1 MTVFLYGPPASGKTT
16 LGRRLASAIG
26 GEFTDLD
33 EAIVASAGKPIPEI
47 FAESGEAVFRKLESQ
62 ALEQVSAA
70 VGKFARSVVAL
81 GGGTLLDE
89 KNRALCER
97 VGSVICLEAPNADEL
112 KRRLEKDGRNRPLG
126 DKSVERAAHY
136 SSFPARLAASFDL
149 ENSLVLVGRAIAP
162 TFLEGL
168 PCVVDENVRRLH
180 GERLSRVVD
189 VIPSGETHK
198 TIATVTGIWQSLAKA
213 GLGRRDTVA
222 AVGGGVTGDLTG
234 FAAAT
239 FMRGIS
245 WVNVPTTLLSMVD
258 ASTGGK
264 TGCDLPEGKNLA
276 GAFHSPRLVVIDAD
290 FLKTLPS
297 AILRDGRAEMIKHE
311 LIGGRQCGVEKGE
324 TVGPEAIAENL
335 AVKVGIVREDPFER
349 LGKRMLLNCGH
360 TVAHAVEKLSDYT
373 ITHGEA
379 VAIGCVEEARLAERM
394 ELAQAGWA
402 DEVAAVFAA
411 EGLPTALPD
420 GMDWSKLKP
429 VMRGDKKRSGD
440 VVTFAM
446 PCGWGDTRLVKVDLS
461 ESAT

>member
-33 EAIVASAGKPIPEI
+33 ETIVAAAGKPIPEI

-97 VGSVICLEAPNADEL
+97 VGSVICLEAPSADEL
-112 KRRLEKDGRNRPLG
+112 KRRLEKDGRSRPLG

-198 TIATVTGIWQSLAKA
+198 TIATVTGIWRSLAKA

-239 FMRGIS
+239 FMRGID
-245 WVNVPTTLLSMVD
+245 WINVPTTLLSMVD

-264 TGCDLPEGKNLA
+264 TGFDLDEGKNLV
-276 GAFHSPRLVVIDAD
+276 GAFHAPQLVVVDVD
-290 FLKTLPS
+290 FLSTLTPELI
-297 AILRDGRAEMIKHE
+297 AEGRAEMIKHE
-311 LIGGRQCGVEKGE
+311 LVGGRLGCREL
-324 TVGPEAIAENL
+324 TAAALARNL
-335 AVKVGIVREDPFER
+335 AIKIGIVREDPFER
-349 LGKRMLLNCGH
+349 TGRRLLLNCGH
-360 TVAHAVEKLSDYT
+360 TIAHAVEKCSNYA
-373 ITHGEA
+373 ISHGAA
-379 VAIGCVEEARLAERM
+379 VAIGCVAEARIAARLRLTAADWPERLAR
-394 ELAQAGWA
+394 
-402 DEVAAVFAA
+402 VFAD
-411 EGLPTALPD
+411 EGLPTELPS
-420 GMDWSKLKP
+420 GMNPAMLVP
-429 VMRGDKKRSGD
+429 VMKGDKKRHGD
-440 VVTFAM
+440 VVTFAL
-446 PCGWGDTRLVKVDLS
+446 PCGWGDVRAVRIDLS
-461 ESAT
+461 KEVGIWS